1 MHEESCNPATNP
13 ESRVVAAP
21 AVMATAFHE
30 AGHAVMAYVLSRP
43 VEKVTISPAQLH
55 TGGTRLGACK
65 IQKGR
70 FKASHDALEDEV
82 LILFAGMVAESH
94 FTGLYCTAG
103 AAQDL
108 NAVRRLL
115 ATRATSER
123 QLEKL
128 ERRLLD
134 KTEHL
139 LADEVHATAVQ
150 LIAQQLLLKETISG
164 RAVRH
169 LIEQAKQSINGK

>member
-1 MHEESCNPATNP
+1 MHDESYDPSLSS
-13 ESRVVAAP
+13 ESRIVAAP
-21 AVMATAFHE
+21 AITATAFHE
-30 AGHAVMAYVLSRP
+30 AGHAVIACVLSRP
-43 VEKVTISPAQLH
+43 VEKVTISPAQLQ

-70 FKASHDALEDEV
+70 LKASQDALEDEV

-94 FTGLYCTAG
+94 FTGRYCTVG
-103 AAQDL
+103 ASQDL

-139 LADEVHATAVQ
+139 LADKVHATAVQ
-150 LIAQQLLLKETISG
+150 MIAQQLLLKETISG

-169 LIEQAKQSINGK
+169 LIEQAKQSVHGK